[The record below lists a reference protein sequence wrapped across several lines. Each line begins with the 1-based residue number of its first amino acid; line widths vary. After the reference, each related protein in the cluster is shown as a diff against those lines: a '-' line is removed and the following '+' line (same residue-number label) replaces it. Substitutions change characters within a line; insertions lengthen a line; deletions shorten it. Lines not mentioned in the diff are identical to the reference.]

1 MTHMFTFFKVCKHI
15 YIYIPLPGELLI
27 HDIHVLAQLL
37 ALRPRW
43 MINGRICRRSSKSGA
58 ARLEGRPS
66 ETGSS
71 AVVASWRQHP
81 AIGYCLVKRLGRWL
95 GRWLGK
101 WLGEVLR
108 SENVMKMTFHWK
120 MIFKGSMW
128 VYRKVIWSHMVMG
141 PIWRQ
146 SQASSEW
153 PIDVWEPPSLIH
165 FWRANIHGK
174 CRWDI
179 LGYIF
184 CDAAYS
190 KIFQEYS
197 QQCSQFYS
205 GEVIIQRN
213 STEMNI
219 QLLFQLLLPS

>member
-1 MTHMFTFFKVCKHI
+1 MISMSWRNFWRSGLGGWSTAASVADLRSPVLLGWKVV
-15 YIYIPLPGELLI
+15 P
-27 HDIHVLAQLL
+27 Q
-37 ALRPRW
+37 
-43 MINGRICRRSSKSGA
+43 RRVP
-58 ARLEGRPS
+58 RPS
-66 ETGSS
+66 WRRGVNTRPLDIAWWS
-71 AVVASWRQHP
+71 A
-81 AIGYCLVKRLGRWL
+81 LEDDLENDL
-95 GRWLGK
+95 E

-108 SENVMKMTFHWK
+108 LENVMKMTFHWK

>member
-1 MTHMFTFFKVCKHI
+1 MTYVYFFQEL
-15 YIYIPLPGELLI
+15 YIYIKPSAGRALDPWYPGATPAWRSGLGGWSTAASVADLRSPVLLGWR
-27 HDIHVLAQLL
+27 VVPQ
-37 ALRPRW
+37 
-43 MINGRICRRSSKSGA
+43 RRVP
-58 ARLEGRPS
+58 RPS
-66 ETGSS
+66 WHTVTG
-71 AVVASWRQHP
+71 HP

-95 GRWLGK
+95 GRWFGR
-101 WLGEVLR
+101 WLGEVSSIGWR
-108 SENVMKMTFHWK
+108 
-120 MIFKGSMW
+120 MW
-128 VYRKVIWSHMVMG
+128 WRWLFTGRWFSRGRCEFTGRIRKVIWSNMVMG

-179 LGYIF
+179 FGYIF
-184 CDAAYS
+184 CDATYS

-219 QLLFQLLLPS
+219 QLLLPS